1 MGDTFY
7 RDAPIYEADLL
18 PAAVQLKRED
28 REEERSQQR
37 RHDSSSGVGEGMSTE
52 KQDSQIDALYDFL
65 TDLMFALNDVL
76 RDLLSMSALPDI
88 TALHRIFLAPDR
100 KIYVGAFLVLL
111 SMLYLFVFVN
121 S

>member
-28 REEERSQQR
+28 REAERSQQH
-37 RHDSSSGVGEGMSTE
+37 RHESSSVEEGMSTE
-52 KQDSQIDALYDFL
+52 KQDSQLDALYDFL

-88 TALHRIFLAPDR
+88 TALYRIFLAPDR